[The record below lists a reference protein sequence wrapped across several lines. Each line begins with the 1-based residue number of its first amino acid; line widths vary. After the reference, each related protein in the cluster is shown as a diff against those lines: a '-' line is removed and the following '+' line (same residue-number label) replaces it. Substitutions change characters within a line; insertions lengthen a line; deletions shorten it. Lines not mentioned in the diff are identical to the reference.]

1 MASSNRQDFLYVA
14 GAVRPHPTP
23 HVVVDG
29 TLIVSQVGEPT
40 TITAGSAEPQ
50 RQPRRMPR
58 FLQPRPQPFA
68 PT

>member
-1 MASSNRQDFLYVA
+1 MVPSNRLVIVVLYVA
-14 GAVRPHPTP
+14 RTVHPHPAP

-50 RQPRRMPR
+50 RQPQRMPR
-58 FLQPRPQPFA
+58 FLQPFA